1 MQVAEF
7 DPQAAQDAAGRIAG
21 IAGRPIMT
29 LTGKT
34 AVVTGAAGAIGTA
47 VAEALVAAGVRVVLI
62 DLAKGPLDS
71 LAERLGARSVCL
83 DLADPAAV
91 AQAARDVLDLMGRV
105 DILVN
110 NAGVLGDAKM
120 AATTLAAWHRVQA
133 VNVDAAFL
141 LAQAF
146 LPGMRAARWGRVV
159 NMSSYA
165 AKSGGL
171 TAGTAYSV
179 SKSAMIGLTF
189 SIAREVAG
197 DGVTANAVA
206 PAYVMSPMVSEQLS
220 PGQKAAQLALIP
232 VGRFCQPAEVAHAV
246 MFLASPLAGFITG
259 EVIDLNGG
267 LHFD

>member
-1 MQVAEF
+1 MRMKGQ
-7 DPQAAQDAAGRIAG
+7 PG
-21 IAGRPIMT
+21 MT
-29 LTGKT
+29 LRGRT
-34 AVVTGAAGAIGTA
+34 ALVTGAAGAIGAAISKALTDQG
-47 VAEALVAAGVRVVLI
+47 ALVVLV
-62 DLAKGPLDS
+62 DLTDGPTQ
-71 LAERLGARSVCL
+71 A
-83 DLADPAAV
+83 LADLLGGQARIVDLSDTAAV
-91 AQAARDVLDLMGRV
+91 SAMAADVLAQFGRI

-110 NAGVLGDAKM
+110 NAGILSNAKI
-120 AATTLAAWHRVQA
+120 AATSLQEWHRVQG

-146 LPGMRAARWGRVV
+146 LPAMRAARWGRVI

-179 SKSAMIGLTF
+179 SKTAMIGLTY

-197 DGVTANAVA
+197 EGVTSNAVA

-220 PGQKAAQLALIP
+220 EAQRQAQLAVIP
-232 VGRFCQPAEVAHAV
+232 VGRFCEPEEVAHAV

-259 EVIDLNGG
+259 EVVDLNGG

>member
-1 MQVAEF
+1 MKGQ
-7 DPQAAQDAAGRIAG
+7 PG
-21 IAGRPIMT
+21 MT
-29 LTGKT
+29 LRGRT
-34 AVVTGAAGAIGTA
+34 ALVTGAAGAIGAAISKALTDQG
-47 VAEALVAAGVRVVLI
+47 ALVVL
-62 DLAKGPLDS
+62 
-71 LAERLGARSVCL
+71 V
-83 DLADPAAV
+83 DLADGPTQALADLLGGEARIVDLSDTAAV
-91 AQAARDVLDLMGRV
+91 SAMAADVLAQFGRI

-110 NAGVLGDAKM
+110 NAGILSNAKI
-120 AATTLAAWHRVQA
+120 AATSLQEWHRVQR

-141 LAQAF
+141 LVQAF
-146 LPGMRAARWGRVV
+146 LPAMRAARWGRVI

-179 SKSAMIGLTF
+179 SKTAMIGLTY

-197 DGVTANAVA
+197 EGITSNAVA

-220 PGQKAAQLALIP
+220 EAQRQAQLAVIP
-232 VGRFCQPAEVAHAV
+232 VGRFCEPEEVAHAV

-259 EVIDLNGG
+259 EVVDLNGG

>member
-1 MQVAEF
+1 
-7 DPQAAQDAAGRIAG
+7 
-21 IAGRPIMT
+21 MT

-47 VAEALVAAGVRVVLI
+47 VAEALVGAGVQVVLI
-62 DLAKGPLDS
+62 DLAKAPLEA
-71 LAERLGARSVCL
+71 LATRLSARSVCL

-91 AQAARDVLDLMGRV
+91 SQGTRDVLQTLGRV

-110 NAGVLGDAKM
+110 NAGILSNAKM
-120 AATTLAAWHRVQA
+120 AATTLDEWHRVQA
-133 VNVDAAFL
+133 INVDAAFL

-146 LPGMRAARWGRVV
+146 LPGMRAARWGRVI

-179 SKSAMIGLTF
+179 SKTAMIGLTF

-197 DGVTANAVA
+197 EGVTANAVA
-206 PAYVMSPMVSEQLS
+206 PAYVMSPMVSDQLS
-220 PGQKAAQLALIP
+220 ADQQAAQLAMIP
-232 VGRFCQPAEVAHAV
+232 VGRFCQPEEVAHAV
-246 MFLASPLAGFITG
+246 MFLASPWAGFITG
-259 EVIDLNGG
+259 EVIDMNGG

>member
-1 MQVAEF
+1 
-7 DPQAAQDAAGRIAG
+7 
-21 IAGRPIMT
+21 MT
-29 LTGKT
+29 LRGKT
-34 AVVTGAAGAIGTA
+34 ALVTGAAGAIGA
-47 VAEALVAAGVRVVLI
+47 AIAKALAADGALVVLVDVAG
-62 DLAKGPLDS
+62 GPTQ
-71 LAERLGARSVCL
+71 A
-83 DLADPAAV
+83 LADQLGGHAVIVDLSDPEAVSAMAAN
-91 AQAARDVLDLMGRV
+91 VLSRFGRI

-110 NAGVLGDAKM
+110 NAGILSNAKI
-120 AATTLAAWHRVQA
+120 AATSLTEWKRVHGI
-133 VNVDAAFL
+133 NVDAAFV

-146 LPGMRAARWGRVV
+146 LPSMRTQRWGRII

-179 SKSAMIGLTF
+179 SKSAMIGLTY

-197 DGVTANAVA
+197 EGVTSNAVA
-206 PAYVMSPMVSEQLS
+206 PAYVMSPMVTKQLS
-220 PGQKAAQLALIP
+220 EEQRRAQMAAIP
-232 VGRFCQPAEVAHAV
+232 VGRFCEPEEVAHAV